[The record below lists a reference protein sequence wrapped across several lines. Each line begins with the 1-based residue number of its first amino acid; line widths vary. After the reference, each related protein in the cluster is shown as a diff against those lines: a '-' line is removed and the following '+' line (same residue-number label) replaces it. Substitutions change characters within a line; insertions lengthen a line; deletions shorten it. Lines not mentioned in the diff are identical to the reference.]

1 MVKLLIFSIT
11 RNGRT
16 IVYHPMQIVSS
27 VWHHWSRIQGR
38 IMVKDQSLS
47 YAGNINIVASFF
59 FCSSSMFVLVRQQDK
74 QMRSVELENTWTKQI
89 IDRVSSF

>member
-1 MVKLLIFSIT
+1 
-11 RNGRT
+11 
-16 IVYHPMQIVSS
+16 
-27 VWHHWSRIQGR
+27 
-38 IMVKDQSLS
+38 MVKDQSLS